1 MNIFSRKKND
11 KEEVE
16 NLLFA
21 KFIRENFNLK
31 HNEDL
36 LQASSFLHQNN
47 RKEVISALILHALK
61 TSK

>member
-31 HNEDL
+31 NNEDL